1 MSRDIFDEIADAFQ
15 RGGTARAIQSLV
27 DGLKESGDF
36 HRLFEART
44 MQARHSLGLPLLS
57 SPTSSDL
64 PFDVRTQLEDQ
75 MIAACRE
82 VGEALLESGDIA
94 AGYQYLQMIGE
105 LDAVRAA
112 LETTSPEEQDV
123 PAYVEIALARGVHPV
138 RGIDLILK
146 HYGLC
151 QAISACE
158 SLLAQGVAT
167 PIRDQA
173 IRKLLRA
180 VHDELIHRLQSEIE
194 QREGNAPAATNVDA
208 LLADRDWLF
217 DEDNYHIDT
226 SHLNAIVRM
235 ARLLGPVPET
245 EIAIALCTYGNKLS
259 TKYRYPDPVP
269 FEDVYADSRRFFLVL
284 AGQEAESG
292 LGYFKEQ
299 AEQLDPSEVGTYPSE
314 VYLHLLR
321 ETGRWQEA
329 IDYIAKRLHDLP
341 ANLTSAINS
350 LCEASEN
357 FDAMS
362 RFARERHDPVSF
374 LASLAIRATSKQ

>member
-1 MSRDIFDEIADAFQ
+1 MPRDIFDEISKAFE
-15 RGGTARAIQSLV
+15 RGGTAQALETLINI
-27 DGLKESGDF
+27 LKQSGDF

-44 MQARHSLGLPLLS
+44 MQARHALSLPLLS
-57 SPTSSDL
+57 NPSSNEL
-64 PFDVRTQLEDQ
+64 PPDVRIRLEDQ

-82 VGEALLESGDIA
+82 VGEALLESGDIS

-105 LDAVRAA
+105 LEPVRAA

-123 PAYVEIALARGVHPV
+123 PAFVEIALSRGVHPV

-158 SLLAQGVAT
+158 SLLAQGVAI
-167 PIRDQA
+167 PVRDQA
-173 IRKLLRA
+173 IRRLVRA
-180 VHDELIHRLQSEIE
+180 VHEELVHRLQSEIE
-194 QREGNAPAATNVDA
+194 QREGATPKSSDVES
-208 LLADRDWLF
+208 LLKGRDWLF

-235 ARLLGPVPET
+235 ARLLGPGPEI
-245 EIAIALCTYGNKLS
+245 EHAVALCTYGNKLS
-259 TKYRYPDPVP
+259 SKYRYPDPAP
-269 FEDVYADSRRFFLVL
+269 FEDVYSDSRRFFLVL
-284 AGQEAESG
+284 SGMEAESG
-292 LGYFKEQ
+292 LRFFQEQ
-299 AEQLDPSEVGTYPSE
+299 AERLDPSEVGTYPSE

-329 IDYIAKRLHDLP
+329 IDYIDKRLSDLP

-350 LCEASEN
+350 LCEVSKN

-374 LASLAIRATSKQ
+374 LASLANRESAKE